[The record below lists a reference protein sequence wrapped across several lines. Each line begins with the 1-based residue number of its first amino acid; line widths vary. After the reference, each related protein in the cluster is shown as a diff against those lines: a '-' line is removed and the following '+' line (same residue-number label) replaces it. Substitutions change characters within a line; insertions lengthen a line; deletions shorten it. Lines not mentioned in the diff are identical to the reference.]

1 MISSKL
7 NMLRCFKPNQLIR
20 LFNQN
25 QFHSSRLCLEHTK
38 TQSHEDK
45 SHEKVLEKAPEP
57 SSSSSPAPAKSDI
70 VAQAFASISDLKPS
84 KAPFTKKKRIDPIE
98 TIIVNAKDVET
109 LLSAVDTQVVSR
121 KHALKVLSILT
132 DWSTNDKI
140 KLSDFES
147 DTRFIKMCRVLGRPI
162 KSKEEPESLGDL
174 SVVLGIT
181 GDDEAAKLI
190 SSIQL
195 PQMVKILSAL
205 GAKRKRSTPLLR
217 SLAFNIGKSS
227 ERLNLKQ
234 GADVFYATALLN
246 FPDEVLLEKVA
257 ADMVEGIPS
266 NDKPAV
272 LGSLCYSMG
281 VLRYKNSELL
291 ETITHW
297 VDKNLDH
304 CRTQDLVSLMLTLAR
319 VNYTPSNAQELFP
332 RVVPN
337 LTPAELTSS
346 SLWLDLVW
354 SYVVLGIGDLN
365 QYVRSVLSSQFVEQ
379 FSEGSETDSVGDK
392 LKLINI
398 NAAAK
403 HLLTNYEGPFL
414 DPKSPVWDIPLNR
427 SRDKQAMVSVLTD
440 SLVNL
445 VPAQT
450 HLKTNVDSR
459 LGFFID
465 AEFLLD
471 SRKNPIALN
480 KETKD
485 VHKVAIL
492 TLDYH
497 DLCRGTHNYPNGI
510 AALSVRLLEATGY
523 HVITVPHT
531 EFHRNDKLVSRVKY
545 LEAKMTVIRVKSK
558 SL

>member
-1 MISSKL
+1 ML
-7 NMLRCFKPNQLIR
+7 LRCVPSF
-20 LFNQN
+20 
-25 QFHSSRLCLEHTK
+25 SS
-38 TQSHEDK
+38 SF
-45 SHEKVLEKAPEP
+45 SSSSS

-365 QYVRSVLSSQFVEQ
+365 QYVQSVLSSQFVEQ
-379 FSEGSETDSVGDK
+379 FSEGS
-392 LKLINI
+392 
-398 NAAAK
+398 
-403 HLLTNYEGPFL
+403 GPFL
-414 DPKSPVWDIPLNR
+414 DPKSPVWDIPLSR

-545 LEAKMTVIRVKSK
+545 LEAKIKQLKLTKAVNK
-558 SL
+558 